1 MRLSGIRLPGILAA
15 ILIGVASQQAVAQSL
30 PDFTGLVEQTSPAVV
45 NIASIA
51 EVGGDDPEHGQQIP
65 PAFRRFFEIPD
76 GGGAVPRDRESGG
89 SGFIISADGYVI
101 TNHHVVEDADEV
113 RVTLKDR
120 REFLAKIVGSDQ
132 QSDVALLKIDATG
145 LPTVRLGDSDRVK
158 PGQWAV
164 AIGSPFGLSYTVTAG
179 VVSAVG
185 RNLNDSQRYVP
196 FIQNDLSINRGNSG
210 GPLFNLDG
218 QVIGINS
225 QIFSQTG
232 GSVGISFAIP
242 INYANQVVSQLKSK
256 GKVSRGYIGVTLQ
269 RVLSDDAK
277 ALGLPRVAGALVSQ
291 VNSGTPG
298 AKAGLR
304 VGDVI
309 QTFNGTSIDDSG
321 DLPPMVGATAPGTR
335 ASLGVFRDGKQV
347 SIPVVIGEL
356 PSDLTAGNAEPAS
369 GPAAPGTLNQQ
380 RLGIVIADLNDD
392 EREALTLEAGQG
404 VLIREVTGTAAR
416 RAGLQANDVVLMVNR
431 QNVGSIAAFQK
442 AMATLKPGS
451 PVMLLIRR
459 GQANAFVT
467 LLPEAED

>member
-1 MRLSGIRLPGILAA
+1 MRILGILAA
-15 ILIGVASQQAVAQSL
+15 VLIGAAGQQAAAQAL
-30 PDFTGLVEQTSPAVV
+30 PDFTGLVERTSPSVV
-45 NIASIA
+45 NIETIGLA
-51 EVGGDDPEHGQQIP
+51 EDGDPHGQLP
-65 PAFRRFFEIPD
+65 EELRRFFED
-76 GGGAVPRDRESGG
+76 PRSGRGPREPRERRAGG
-89 SGFIISADGYVI
+89 SGFIISADGYLI
-101 TNHHVVEDADEV
+101 TNHHVVDGADEV

-120 REFLAKIVGSDQ
+120 REFTAKVVGSDE

-145 LPTVRLGDSDRVK
+145 LPAVAMGDSDRVK

-242 INYANQVVSQLKSK
+242 INYANQVVAQLKSK

-269 RVLSDDAK
+269 RVQSDDAK
-277 ALGLPRVAGALVSQ
+277 ALGLSRVAGALVTQ
-291 VNSGTPG
+291 VNPGTPG

-309 QTFNGTSIDDSG
+309 LTFNGTAIEDSG
-321 DLPPMVGATAPGTR
+321 ELPPLVGATAPGTKI
-335 ASLGVFRDGKQV
+335 SLGVFRDGKQV
-347 SIPVVIGEL
+347 SVPVVIAEL
-356 PSDLTAGNAEPAS
+356 PASLTAAGSAS
-369 GPAAPGTLNQQ
+369 PEDPESADAA
-380 RLGIVIADLNDD
+380 RLGLVIGDLNAD
-392 EREALTLEAGQG
+392 EREALGLEEGQG
-404 VLIREVTGTAAR
+404 VLIRDVTGTAAR
-416 RAGLQANDVVLMVNR
+416 RAGLRANDVVLMVNR
-431 QNVGSIAAFQK
+431 QNVGSAAAFSRVV
-442 AMATLKPGS
+442 AGIKPGN

-459 GQANAFVT
+459 GQSNAFIT
-467 LLPEAED
+467 FTPEADED